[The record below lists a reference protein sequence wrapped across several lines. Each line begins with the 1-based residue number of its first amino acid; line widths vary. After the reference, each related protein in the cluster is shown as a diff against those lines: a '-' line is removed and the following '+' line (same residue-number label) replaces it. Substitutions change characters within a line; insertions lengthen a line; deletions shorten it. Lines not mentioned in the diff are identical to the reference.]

1 MVPILKFVV
10 VCSLFLAV
18 RHLVHGDAAYFS
30 TDVIV
35 KVANLLIPLLGS
47 VTGHTP
53 TTIYV
58 LEAVAILPC
67 LCFGFMFARKLI
79 GANGRIALMQ
89 YTLLLFVIAPA
100 VFVASTQ
107 FRNSWCGGDPHKRPV
122 PSNTSTGI
130 PSIEDPSLDGFISP
144 HVSHGSS
151 GELVLCNEEEEVCV
165 EDVSEEDGQ
174 STESGNSPPP
184 TVLPEPK
191 KPVPEEDGQSTK
203 EDGQSTK
210 SGDSPPAS
218 SLPKPKKHSRITI
231 RAPDLKHDQCARV
244 YSVMKDLGKYQFLV
258 FCVLGITLSSV
269 CSYILVH
276 FIGA

>member
-1 MVPILKFVV
+1 MVTILKVVV

-47 VTGHTP
+47 VTGYTP

-58 LEAVAILPC
+58 LEAIAILPC
-67 LCFGFMFARKLI
+67 ACFGFMFARKLI
-79 GANGRIALMQ
+79 GANGRIAIMQ

-122 PSNTSTGI
+122 PSNTSASI
-130 PSIEDPSLDGFISP
+130 PSFEDPDFISP
-144 HVSHGSS
+144 RVSS
-151 GELVLCNEEEEVCV
+151 GEIVICNAEVCV

-174 STESGNSPPP
+174 STESGGSPPP
-184 TVLPEPK
+184 SVLPEPK

-203 EDGQSTK
+203 SD
-210 SGDSPPAS
+210 DPPPPS
-218 SLPKPKKHSRITI
+218 SLPKPKKNSRVTI
-231 RAPDLKHDQCARV
+231 RAPDLQHGQCARV

-258 FCVLGITLSSV
+258 FCVLGITFSSV

-276 FIGA
+276 FIGV

>member
-1 MVPILKFVV
+1 MVSILKVVV

-35 KVANLLIPLLGS
+35 KVANLLKPLLGS
-47 VTGHTP
+47 VTGYTP

-58 LEAVAILPC
+58 LEAIAILPC
-67 LCFGFMFARKLI
+67 ACFGFMFARKLI
-79 GANGRIALMQ
+79 GANGRIAIMQ

-122 PSNTSTGI
+122 ASNTSAST
-130 PSIEDPSLDGFISP
+130 PSIEDPPFDGFISP

-151 GELVLCNEEEEVCV
+151 GELVLCNEEVCV
-165 EDVSEEDGQ
+165 EDVSEEDGR
-174 STESGNSPPP
+174 
-184 TVLPEPK
+184 
-191 KPVPEEDGQSTK
+191 
-203 EDGQSTK
+203 STK
-210 SGDSPPAS
+210 SGDSPPPS
-218 SLPKPKKHSRITI
+218 SLPKTKKHSRITI
-231 RAPDLKHDQCARV
+231 RAPDLMHGQCARV

-258 FCVLGITLSSV
+258 FCVLGITFSSV